1 MKMIKRTFFGIL
13 AVMAYAIAL
22 MFAFSG
28 PASALPL
35 SFDAGPALP
44 LPLVFGGILVNA
56 SAINAVFTGLKTI
69 FNNALKAQ
77 PGNWKA
83 TAMEI
88 PSTGAS
94 EDYAWLSRFP
104 AWRKW
109 IGEKYVKLLE
119 AGKYTAINEDWET
132 TIAVDRN
139 DVEDDR
145 LGIYNIQ
152 AQSAGDSAGE
162 LNDIIVDALKNGA
175 FTNPCIDGQYF
186 YDTDHEVN
194 GASVSNKLTAVL
206 SSATPAAAAASYG
219 AARQAILKFTDD
231 EGMPLRLVPD
241 TLEVPPALEAI
252 ANKLMTADKLDD
264 NSPNPYKGTAKV
276 LLNPALTSDTVWF
289 LHVTTK
295 VVKPFIVQMRK
306 RPTFVSQTSPDN
318 DDVFMKKEFKFGAE
332 ARATGVY
339 GFWQLS
345 VGSTGAG

>member
-1 MKMIKRTFFGIL
+1 MKTMRRTLFGVL
-13 AVMAYAIAL
+13 AVMAYALAL

-28 PASALPL
+28 ATVAMPLPL
-35 SFDAGPALP
+35 DTGPALS
-44 LPLVFGGILVNA
+44 LAFGGILVNA
-56 SAINAVFTGLKTI
+56 SVLNSVFTGLKTI

-77 PGNWKA
+77 PGNWQA
-83 TAMEI
+83 TAMEV

-109 IGEKYVKLLE
+109 IGEKFVKSLE
-119 AGKYTAINEDWET
+119 AGKYTKVNEDWET
-132 TIAVDRN
+132 TISVRRN
-139 DVEDDR
+139 DIEDDR

-162 LNDIIVDALKNGA
+162 LNDIIVDSLKNGA
-175 FTNPCIDGQYF
+175 FANPCIDGQYF

-219 AARQAILKFTDD
+219 AARTAILKFTDD

-295 VVKPFIVQMRK
+295 TVKPFIVQMRK
-306 RPTFVSQTSPDN
+306 KPTFVSQTSTEN
-318 DDVFMKKEFKFGAE
+318 DDVFMKAEFKFGAE